1 MWLFRLRNRMIGH
14 SRVSWDPILTHTHR
28 WYDFFREIWDDF
40 EAPNWQYTVTWNE
53 VNQTSPKWVPAV
65 SCGFSRNFQGFP
77 FYLLAFKI
85 QISMHQRWKE
95 MPKWCSI
102 CCCPHLWSTLTH
114 IHLQDFSFWVK
125 EWFMVHIHWMINHAL
140 FFTNEPEPFFW
151 GVPWQEP
158 ELSRDVATDQRLQK
172 LLENRRWMGWM
183 AFGKLVRK
191 HDEARGSC
199 NFFLLNQSSHLSLS
213 NFRTVRVTDPNMG
226 ISRWKWGC
234 LKFGNPRKSTE
245 FWNLEPSAH
254 FEN

>member
-85 QISMHQRWKE
+85 QITMHQRWKE

-140 FFTNEPEPFFW
+140 FFTNEPEPFFLR
-151 GVPWQEP
+151 GSLAGTGTEP
-158 ELSRDVATDQRLQK
+158 RRCDGSATTK
-172 LLENRRWMGWM
+172 
-183 AFGKLVRK
+183 AFGEQAM
-191 HDEARGSC
+191 DGM
-199 NFFLLNQSSHLSLS
+199 
-213 NFRTVRVTDPNMG
+213 DG
-226 ISRWKWGC
+226 
-234 LKFGNPRKSTE
+234 
-245 FWNLEPSAH
+245 FWEIGQETWRS
-254 FEN
+254 